1 MAEPSL
7 LFRLHVLN
15 SQYDGQSNPGTK
27 DLARH
32 SDELVLPLISSMLF
46 EIRREPKTYSLT
58 GLTYENVQIL
68 SAQRQTERP
77 FTLIRELQRHCIV
90 DVIVF
95 GSTFRDE
102 SVGVLQTT

>member
-1 MAEPSL
+1 MAEPYL

-15 SQYDGQSNPGTK
+15 SQYDGQSNPGSK

-32 SDELVLPLISSMLF
+32 SDELALPLISSILF

-58 GLTYENVQIL
+58 GLRYEDVQVF

-77 FTLIRELQRHCIV
+77 FTHIRELQRHCIV

-95 GSTFRDE
+95 GGIFRDE
-102 SVGVLQTT
+102 SLGVLQTN